1 MKVSWKSNAALV
13 GLALTGSLGVVVY
26 AQQPPQNSLPS
37 ISQTIDSQPQAV
49 SPAIAQ
55 PPINQPPMVQVPMR
69 PSSPGQWNSPVAT
82 IAPVAP
88 VASTGPLTHVLGMAR
103 WEPASPKLELL
114 TWEDDQFRIERLD
127 GPPTPEQ
134 LSAQRAAQSKLRE
147 AEKMLRNEK
156 GSEQEKTEA
165 KDLLRSYFAAQFQH
179 DLDVRKEQIQLLE
192 EQLAKLKSIVDKRSD
207 QMKKIVELRMT
218 LLENDSNGLGFPP
231 AFHQLPHQDH
241 LQPVP
246 GMPGMTGMPGMRMMA
261 TPNYSGSYPSSR
273 FYPSGGTV
281 PTPIPPR
288 VPQSNSNPSYFTP
301 DSFTPSQPAKAGD
314 GRKKPAPSLEDGV

>member
-13 GLALTGSLGVVVY
+13 GLAFTASLGVVVY

-37 ISQTIDSQPQAV
+37 LAQTIDSQPQAIR
-49 SPAIAQ
+49 PAIAQ
-55 PPINQPPMVQVPMR
+55 PPTNQPPMVQMPMR

-82 IAPVAP
+82 IAPIAP
-88 VASTGPLTHVLGMAR
+88 FASTGPLTHVQGMAR
-103 WEPASPKLELL
+103 WEPASPKPELL
-114 TWEDDQFRIERLD
+114 TWEDGQFRIERLD

-134 LSAQRAAQSKLRE
+134 LSAQQAAQGKLRE

-156 GSEQEKTEA
+156 GSEQEKSEA

-241 LQPVP
+241 LQPVH
-246 GMPGMTGMPGMRMMA
+246 GMTGMPGMPMMA
-261 TPNYSGSYPSSR
+261 TPNYSSTFPSSR
-273 FYPSGGTV
+273 YNPSGVTV

-288 VPQSNSNPSYFTP
+288 VPHSNINPSFYAP
-301 DSFTPSQPAKAGD
+301 DSFTPPQPAKAGD